1 MSEPMRIYCGTDESQ
16 DVATR
21 VLEWSFRKHATG
33 PIEFHSMKGLA
44 IPAPRDPANR
54 PRTAFSFFR
63 FCIPKLAG
71 YSGRALYVDA
81 DMQVFG
87 DVAKLWQ
94 LPFGEQ
100 RVLCTVQPE
109 APPHWKN
116 HAFFRPGRQFSV
128 MLLDCSRLDWEIGEI
143 VRRLDE
149 GRLDYHGL
157 LHDCG
162 LVARDA
168 IGETLPATWNHLD
181 HCEPGATQLVHY
193 TVVSTQPWKND
204 KNHLVPLWM
213 RGFAEAVRDGALE
226 RDLVQRAVEKGH
238 VKSRL
243 LRAFDRAKGGELED
257 SALVKAYV
265 KMRQLLRGAGRTKWA
280 AGG

>member
-1 MSEPMRIYCGTDESQ
+1 MRIYCGTDASQ
-16 DVATR
+16 DVPTR
-21 VLEWSFRKHATG
+21 VLEWSFRKHASG
-33 PIEFHSMKGLA
+33 PIEFHPMRDLA

-87 DVAKLWQ
+87 DVAPLWR
-94 LPFGEQ
+94 LPFGAQ
-100 RVLCTVQPE
+100 PVLCTVQSE
-109 APPHWKN
+109 APPHWKG

-143 VRRLDE
+143 VRRLDD
-149 GRLDYHGL
+149 GRLDYHAL

-162 LVARDA
+162 LVAHDA
-168 IGETLPATWNHLD
+168 IGETLPSTWNHLD
-181 HCEPGATQLVHY
+181 HYEPGETRLTHY

-204 KNHLVPLWM
+204 KNHLVPMWM
-213 RGFAEAVRDGALE
+213 RGFAEAVQDGAVE
-226 RDLVQRAVEKGH
+226 RDLVERAVSAGH
-238 VKSRL
+238 VKPRL
-243 LRAFDRAKGGELED
+243 LRAFDRAKAGDLED
-257 SALVKAYV
+257 SVFAKAYV
-265 KMRQLLRGAGRTKWA
+265 RMRQALRGAGRTKWA
-280 AGG
+280 GEAGAS